1 MRLIGLDWGEARIG
15 VAVSDPLGIS
25 ALPLFSIEN
34 NGKFLDRLKEVIGQY
49 DAEEII
55 LGLPKQMNGE
65 LGIAAEK
72 AKDFR
77 NKIVSEIPVKV
88 TFWDERLT
96 TKMAQGSMM
105 AGGAS
110 RKKIKGFID
119 AAAAGIMLQSYI
131 DSKRS

>member
-1 MRLIGLDWGEARIG
+1 MRLIGLDWGGARIG

-34 NGKFLDRLKEVIGQY
+34 NGKFLDRLKEIIDQY
-49 DAEEII
+49 DAGEII

-72 AKDFR
+72 VKDFSK
-77 NKIVSEIPVKV
+77 KIVSEIPVKV
-88 TFWDERLT
+88 TLWDERLT
-96 TKMAQGSMM
+96 TKMAQVSMT

-110 RKKIKGFID
+110 RKKMKGFSD

-131 DSKRS
+131 DSHKP